1 MSKTASVIR
10 RALSCAVLSTAL
22 STAAA
27 LAGGAAVAEP
37 PAADGAIA
45 LELNKLEAYDKGCRA
60 FIVVNNTSDVN
71 YQSFK
76 LDVVLFQSDGVIGR
90 RFALDLAPLKP
101 KKRTVKLF
109 ELDGQD
115 CDKIGSFLINDV
127 MECKT
132 DSGAQADCLQN
143 VTTSSLTNVQI
154 SK

>member
-1 MSKTASVIR
+1 MSKTVSVIR
-10 RALSCAVLSTAL
+10 RVLACAIASTAL
-22 STAAA
+22 SATAAF
-27 LAGGAAVAEP
+27 AGGAGGTE
-37 PAADGAIA
+37 AAPTESGIA

-60 FIVVNNTSDVN
+60 FIVANNTSDVT

-109 ELDGQD
+109 ELDSQG

-132 DSGAQADCLQN
+132 DTGAQADCLQHL
-143 VTTSSLTNVQI
+143 TTSSLTSVQI

>member
-1 MSKTASVIR
+1 MSKTVSVIR
-10 RALSCAVLSTAL
+10 RVLACAIASTVLSA
-22 STAAA
+22 TAAF
-27 LAGGAAVAEP
+27 AGGAGAEAA
-37 PAADGAIA
+37 PAEGSIA

-60 FIVVNNTSDVN
+60 FIVANNTSDVT

-109 ELDGQD
+109 ELDSQG

-132 DSGAQADCLQN
+132 DTGAQADCLQHL
-143 VTTSSLTNVQI
+143 TTSSLTSVQI